1 LFSVL
6 APGQR
11 VGNAGRNILR
21 SDGIKLVDFGVIK
34 NTRISETVR
43 FQLRA
48 DIFNSLNERNYGI
61 PLSALNSG
69 ANFLNEGSTDG
80 GNRRIIIGARLVF

>member
-1 LFSVL
+1 
-6 APGQR
+6 
-11 VGNAGRNILR
+11 
-21 SDGIKLVDFGVIK
+21 
-34 NTRISETVR
+34 
-43 FQLRA
+43 
-48 DIFNSLNERNYGI
+48 LNERNYGI